1 MFSALVG
8 LWLTSSLWFFTT
20 VGVTL
25 NLSVTLYW
33 QGVTMSHH
41 IPQGSE
47 VTRRAV
53 VAGTGVLAAAAT
65 LAACSSYGNSAPP
78 APQAPAEPA
87 APAAPG
93 APPAGQPLASAAD
106 IPVGGGAVF
115 ASQRVVVTQ
124 PAPGTFKAFS
134 AVCTHQGCTVN
145 RVTAGTIN
153 CPCHGSKYDIKDGS
167 VVKGPAP
174 RPLEERQITVS
185 GTTIQLV

>member
-1 MFSALVG
+1 
-8 LWLTSSLWFFTT
+8 
-20 VGVTL
+20 
-25 NLSVTLYW
+25 
-33 QGVTMSHH
+33 MSHYT
-41 IPQGSE
+41 PQESE
-47 VTRRAV
+47 VSRRAV
-53 VAGTGVLAAAAT
+53 VAGTGVLAAAAAAT
-65 LAACSSYGNSAPP
+65 LAACSNYGNSAPS
-78 APQAPAEPA
+78 APQASREPA
-87 APAAPG
+87 ASAAPG
-93 APPAGQPLASAAD
+93 APPAGQPLASTAD

-145 RVTAGTIN
+145 KVAGGTIN

-167 VVKGPAP
+167 VVNGPAP